1 MKTVDIK
8 QLKGQ
13 ALYDCIASWEFP
25 DQELASIVRMLPYA
39 TMDFGK
45 AIELLERVVQT
56 DRTFVV
62 LYGERQNNSAGLE
75 FVGSVIDG
83 TLCIK

>member
-1 MKTVDIK
+1 MKTVNYK

-13 ALYDCIASWEFP
+13 ALYDCMTSRVFP

-39 TMDFGK
+39 TMDFDK
-45 AIELLERVVQT
+45 AIELLEQVIQT
-56 DRTFVV
+56 GRSFVV
-62 LYGERQNNSAGLE
+62 LYADDTENAAGLE

>member
-1 MKTVDIK
+1 MKTVNYK

-13 ALYDCIASWEFP
+13 ALYDCMASREFT

-45 AIELLERVVQT
+45 AIKLLEQVVRT
-56 DRTFVV
+56 DRAFVV
-62 LYGERQNNSAGLE
+62 LYGEEQYDSAGLE

-83 TLCIK
+83 ALYIK